1 MTITTPAANAAL
13 SQSRLGQSDG
23 LEATLNVNDWRLF
36 GLPTRA
42 VSPDAYFSGLRTE
55 FLVNYTGPGQ
65 PPAPPPIA
73 ETSRDLT
80 QLVTAGIARFRTQFR
95 FARSGPVQVSC
106 RLISTD
112 PLVPSQT
119 TPRVSAQIAATQS
132 RQISAQFLG
141 AIANAS
147 PPAFP
152 AVSAPVLCTL
162 TAGAEHYFAD
172 DSIEYRYARLGAL
185 G

>member
-13 SQSRLGQSDG
+13 SQSRLGQSDA

-80 QLVTAGIARFRTQFR
+80 QLVTAGIALCRTQFR
-95 FARSGPVQVSC
+95 VARSGPVQVSC